1 MLKTLLTFLTLLLLN
16 VTVCGQLLSPKRIVF
31 EKDTGV
37 FFTSIQEIR
46 LLTKIKQLEG
56 CEKEK
61 NKWITY
67 ANNADKQIGKERIN
81 YDKLMKEYIALEGV
95 SKDFEN
101 KYKEEFTAHQNTKNA
116 LIIQINKKRTWIK
129 IAATSLAINIGLVY
143 IITR

>member
-1 MLKTLLTFLTLLLLN
+1 

-67 ANNADKQIGKERIN
+67 ANNADKQIGEERIN

-116 LIIQINKKRTWIK
+116 LIIQTNKKRTWIK

>member
-1 MLKTLLTFLTLLLLN
+1 MLKTLLTFLILLLFSA
-16 VTVCGQLLSPKRIVF
+16 TACGQLLSPKRIVF

-67 ANNADKQIGKERIN
+67 ANNADKQIGEERIN
-81 YDKLMKEYIALEGV
+81 YDKLMKDLME
-95 SKDFEN
+95 
-101 KYKEEFTAHQNTKNA
+101 KY
-116 LIIQINKKRTWIK
+116 LITLKKF
-129 IAATSLAINIGLVY
+129 
-143 IITR
+143 

>member
-1 MLKTLLTFLTLLLLN
+1 M
-16 VTVCGQLLSPKRIVF
+16 TVCGQLLSPKRIVF

-61 NKWITY
+61 NKWLTY
-67 ANNADKQIGKERIN
+67 ANDADKQIIKERIN

-95 SKDFEN
+95 SKDFES

-116 LIIQINKKRTWIK
+116 LIIQTNKKRTWIK

>member
-1 MLKTLLTFLTLLLLN
+1 M
-16 VTVCGQLLSPKRIVF
+16 TVCGQLLSPKRIVF

-67 ANNADKQIGKERIN
+67 ANNADKQIGEERIN

-95 SKDFEN
+95 SKDFESKYN
-101 KYKEEFTAHQNTKNA
+101 KECKDHQNTKND
-116 LIIQINKKRTWIK
+116 LTIQIGKKHTWIK
-129 IAATSLAINIGLVY
+129 IAAASLTVNAGLIY

>member
-1 MLKTLLTFLTLLLLN
+1 M
-16 VTVCGQLLSPKRIVF
+16 TVCGQLLSPKRIVF

-67 ANNADKQIGKERIN
+67 ANNADKQIGEERIN

-116 LIIQINKKRTWIK
+116 LIIQTNKKRTWIK

-143 IITR
+143 IISR